1 MIEDG
6 VELFIG
12 ERIGDV
18 LNECKSRKEAHFREE
33 QKLLVQLDRKSRE
46 MIDSVLE
53 DMMEWG
59 YEDCRTAYCAGM
71 EDGIRVARKI
81 LSV

>member
-6 VELFIG
+6 VELLIG

-33 QKLLVQLDRKSRE
+33 QKLLVSCQIPE
-46 MIDSVLE
+46 N
-53 DMMEWG
+53 
-59 YEDCRTAYCAGM
+59 
-71 EDGIRVARKI
+71 ARRHGVW
-81 LSV
+81 L

>member
-6 VELFIG
+6 VELLIG

-46 MIDSVLE
+46 MIDSVLV
-53 DMMEWG
+53 DMIEWG
-59 YEDCRTAYCAGM
+59 YEDCRPAYCAGL

>member
-6 VELFIG
+6 VELLIG

-53 DMMEWG
+53 DMMEWR
-59 YEDCRTAYCAGM
+59 CR
-71 EDGIRVARKI
+71 IRNHLTQGKR
-81 LSV
+81 

>member
-6 VELFIG
+6 VELLIG

-33 QKLLVQLDRKSRE
+33 QKLLVQLDRKMCIR
-46 MIDSVLE
+46 D
-53 DMMEWG
+53 
-59 YEDCRTAYCAGM
+59 RTNGL
-71 EDGIRVARKI
+71 GIRTPQDI
-81 LSV
+81 I